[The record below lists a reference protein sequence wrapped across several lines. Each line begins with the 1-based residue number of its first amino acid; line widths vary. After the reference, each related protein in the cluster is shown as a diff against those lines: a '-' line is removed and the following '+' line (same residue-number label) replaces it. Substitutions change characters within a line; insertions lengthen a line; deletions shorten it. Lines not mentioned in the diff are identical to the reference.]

1 LPKKVG
7 KIYEKS
13 GNETLMQLAEGYY
26 TMREE
31 AKYLSKLVKKQLQ
44 EYYLMILQSSAVITD
59 FAPGSFEF
67 WLCTLIVNWICYV
80 LCGMDL

>member
-1 LPKKVG
+1 
-7 KIYEKS
+7 
-13 GNETLMQLAEGYY
+13 MQLAEGYY